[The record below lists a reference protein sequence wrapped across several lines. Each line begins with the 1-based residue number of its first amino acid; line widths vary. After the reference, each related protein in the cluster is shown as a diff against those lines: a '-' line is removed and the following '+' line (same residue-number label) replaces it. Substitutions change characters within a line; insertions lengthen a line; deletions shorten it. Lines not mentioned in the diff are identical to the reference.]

1 MTRRSLLIGGAA
13 AMAAAWLGPA
23 PAMAQAWPSQP
34 ITMIIPFAPG
44 PIDGV
49 ARTIAEAMGRDLG
62 QPLVVENIPGAG
74 GTVGVARAAQA
85 RPDGYRLLMHNIG
98 MSTAPTLYR
107 RLSYDP
113 IKDFEPIGLMN
124 RNPMVWIGRPDFP
137 GSTLAEMVDYLRR
150 QGAGANLAHAGLG
163 SSSQL
168 CAMLMQA
175 TLRSQATTVPYRS
188 SGEVFPE
195 LSAGRI
201 DFYCD
206 QTTSALGQV
215 QGRSVRP
222 FALAAP
228 ARLPAM
234 PEVPTTAEAGMPD
247 FQLSIWQALF
257 APAGTPQPVIQRLNR
272 ALRAALA
279 EARVAA
285 RLTELGTAPEPEA
298 TGTPEALRALLAS
311 EVARWRPIL
320 QAAGEFAD

>member
-1 MTRRSLLIGGAA
+1 MFRRTLLAA
-13 AMAAAWLGPA
+13 AAAALASPA
-23 PAMAQAWPSQP
+23 LAQGQAWPTQP

-49 ARTIAEAMGRDLG
+49 ARTIGEVMGRDLG
-62 QPLVVENIPGAG
+62 QPIVIENIPGAG
-74 GTVGVARAAQA
+74 GTIGVGRAAQA
-85 RPDGYRLLMHNIG
+85 RPDGYRILMHNIG

-107 RLSYDP
+107 RLAWDP
-113 IKDFEPIGLMN
+113 VRDFEPIGIMN
-124 RNPMVWIGRPDFP
+124 RNPMVWIGRPNFP
-137 GSTLAEMVDYLRR
+137 GNTLADMTEFMRSG
-150 QGAGANLAHAGLG
+150 GARVNLAHAGLG

-175 TLRSQATTVPYRS
+175 ALRVQVTTVPFRS

-195 LSAGRI
+195 LNSGRI
-201 DFYCD
+201 DLYCD

-215 QGRSVRP
+215 QGRSVKA

-228 ARLPAM
+228 QRLPTM

-257 APAGTPQPVIQRLNR
+257 APAGTPRPVIDRLNR
-272 ALRAALA
+272 ALRVALA
-279 EARVAA
+279 DPRVVQ
-285 RLTELGTAPEPEA
+285 RLNELGTAPEPAA
-298 TGTPEALRALLAS
+298 TGTPEALRDLLAS
-311 EVARWRPIL
+311 EVARWRPII

>member
-1 MTRRSLLIGGAA
+1 MRRRPLLALA
-13 AMAAAWLGPA
+13 AMLAAPTLAA
-23 PAMAQAWPSQP
+23 AQAWPTQP
-34 ITMIIPFAPG
+34 VVMVIPFAPG

-62 QPLVVENIPGAG
+62 QPVVIENIPGAG
-74 GTVGVARAAQA
+74 GTVGVARTAQA
-85 RPDGYRLLMHNIG
+85 RPDGYRILMHNIG
-98 MSTAPTLYR
+98 MATAPTLYR

-113 IKDFEPIGLMN
+113 VRDFEPIGLMN

-137 GSTLAEMVDYLRR
+137 GSTLAEMTAYMRAEGNRV
-150 QGAGANLAHAGLG
+150 NLAHAGLG

-168 CAMLMQA
+168 CAMLMQSA
-175 TLRSQATTVPYRS
+175 LRTQANTVPFRS
-188 SGEVFPE
+188 SGEVFPQ
-195 LSAGRI
+195 LISGRI
-201 DFYCD
+201 DLYCD

-215 QGRSVRP
+215 QGRSVKA

-228 ARLPAM
+228 ARLPTM

-257 APAGTPQPVIQRLNR
+257 APAGTPRPIIERLNR

-279 EARVAA
+279 EERVAT
-285 RLTELGTAPEPEA
+285 RLTELGTAPEPAA
-298 TGTPEALRALLAS
+298 TGTPEALRDLLAS

-320 QAAGEFAD
+320 EAAGEFAD